1 MKFNNYLSSRIK
13 RINRK
18 LEKLLPKKLGAAQN
32 ISQAMRYAVLTG
44 GKRLRPILV
53 YAVGETF
60 GANLAKI
67 DAAAAA
73 IELIHASS
81 LVHDDLPAM
90 DNDTL
95 RRGMPTCHVA
105 FDEATAI
112 LVGYALMTLAFE
124 LLPSTT
130 LVKELAF
137 AAGPKGMI
145 LGQDIDIHLDKNY
158 ITIAKLEKMH
168 QLKTGAL
175 IRAAVTMGALCAG
188 INDNKTLELLQKFAL
203 SLGAAFQIQDDIF
216 DALANTKQKELNYVT
231 LVGVKKAKN
240 KVAELWQNANHTL
253 EQLDVDTSLLQ
264 DLLKYIMQREF

>member
-1 MKFNNYLSSRIK
+1 MKFNNYLSLRVK
-13 RINRK
+13 RINGK
-18 LEKLLPKKLGAAQN
+18 LEKLLPKKLDTAQN
-32 ISQAMRYAVLTG
+32 LSQAMRYAVLTG

-60 GANLAKI
+60 GATLAKL

-95 RRGMPTCHVA
+95 RRGMPTCHIA

-112 LVGYALMTLAFE
+112 LVGYALITLAFE

-137 AAGPKGMI
+137 AAGPEGMI
-145 LGQDIDIHLDKNY
+145 LGQDIDIHLAKNC
-158 ITIAKLEKMH
+158 ITVAKLEKMH

-175 IRAAVTMGALCAG
+175 IKAAVTMGALCAG
-188 INDNKTLELLQKFAL
+188 INDKKTLGLLHNFA
-203 SLGAAFQIQDDIF
+203 SNLGLAFQIQDDIF
-216 DALANTKQKELNYVT
+216 DALDKPKQKEINYAS
-231 LVGVKKAKN
+231 LIGIDKAKK
-240 KVAELWQNANHTL
+240 KVAKLWQSANHAL
-253 EQLDVDTSLLQ
+253 EQLDVNTDLLQSLLNH
-264 DLLKYIMQREF
+264 IMQREF